1 MIRKKRAA
9 FLALGFLLAACAT
22 PDSAPVRTIEI
33 APSAALDDDLKKLD
47 ELVLS
52 RDFLAVPT
60 YRDRVEMG
68 AGPVDVLRTYE
79 FRNRRMLR
87 LSIGWELRR
96 SRYRIFLTDLGR
108 SGARAPGL
116 ECRKYLEIFADVT
129 KAFGTNRVAPATA
142 EACDPQGD

>member
-1 MIRKKRAA
+1 MIRQKRTA
-9 FLALGFLLAACAT
+9 FLALCFLLAACAT

-33 APSAALDDDLKKLD
+33 APSTALDDDLKKLD
-47 ELVLS
+47 VLVL
-52 RDFLAVPT
+52 RHDFLAVPT
-60 YRDRVEMG
+60 GRDRVEMG

-79 FRNRRMLR
+79 FRNRRTLR

-108 SGARAPGL
+108 SPARGL

-129 KAFGTNRVAPATA
+129 TAFGTNRVAPATA
-142 EACDPQGD
+142 ETCDPAGGD